1 MRQTLFGERRSP
13 GIRAGRLLEGSRRWC
28 GLLAL
33 CLVLA
38 VAASGQG
45 EDQNPPMGPAG
56 EEPIH
61 IASDR
66 MVADQQARTVVFE
79 GHVTVQQGDLT
90 ITGHRMTV
98 YASEGGDVSGDAMM
112 EKIERIEVLGD
123 VRISQQGRVATA
135 DKAVLYNRE
144 EKVVLLGNPTLVQ
157 GKDRVRGK
165 QITLYLRDQR
175 SVVEGGVDAPVQAV
189 FHPKKGSDK
198 P

>member
-1 MRQTLFGERRSP
+1 MRQALFGERRWP
-13 GIRAGRLLEGSRRWC
+13 GIRAGRLLGGSRRWC
-28 GLLAL
+28 GGLAL

-38 VAASGQG
+38 LAAPGQG
-45 EDQNPPMGPAG
+45 EDKGPVGPAG

-79 GHVTVQQGDLT
+79 GHVTVQQGDMT
-90 ITGHRMTV
+90 ITGHKMTV